1 MGILR
6 ACPYRFGK
14 KIIDEIHGWWL
25 TLQIM
30 RDKELRKSL
39 KQAMKE
45 IEEGKF
51 LTKEDVFNE
60 DD

>member
-1 MGILR
+1 MGIIR

-25 TLQIM
+25 TFEIM
-30 RDKELRKSL
+30 RDKELRESL
-39 KQAMKE
+39 RQAMKE
-45 IEEGKF
+45 IEEGQF
-51 LTKEDVFNE
+51 STKEDVFNE